1 MDNDEIKKA
10 LSKLY
15 DCKTD
20 FTVIMTGKKSSRVN
34 GLYKRNTCEIL
45 LNNRNFKT
53 QNELMY
59 TAVHE
64 LTHHVLTT
72 EKGVKSAK
80 SHSGIFWATFYD
92 LLDKAIENGFYS
104 RTRSDETK
112 ALIDE
117 AKEIQKSLI
126 ELQKRLGAVITKIHG
141 SCIKNGERIEDVIEH
156 DLQMTRNKAHELQKI
171 QGSDNDNS
179 DEIIKAV
186 NFASDPMI
194 KAAAQQAADNG
205 ATVQQVKAIAQQKVK
220 ATDDDLENPEQ
231 LRREKK
237 RLESTIAR
245 LSDRLVQV
253 EETLLSME
261 GGE

>member
-1 MDNDEIKKA
+1 MENV
-10 LSKLY
+10 SK
-15 DCKTD
+15 
-20 FTVIMTGKKSSRVN
+20 
-34 GLYKRNTCEIL
+34 
-45 LNNRNFKT
+45 
-53 QNELMY
+53 
-59 TAVHE
+59 
-64 LTHHVLTT
+64 
-72 EKGVKSAK
+72 
-80 SHSGIFWATFYD
+80 
-92 LLDKAIENGFYS
+92 
-104 RTRSDETK
+104 
-112 ALIDE
+112 
-117 AKEIQKSLI
+117 
-126 ELQKRLGAVITKIHG
+126 
-141 SCIKNGERIEDVIEH
+141 
-156 DLQMTRNKAHELQKI
+156 TRNKAHELQKI

-186 NFASDPMI
+186 NFARDPMI

>member
-34 GLYKRNTCEIL
+34 GLYKQNTCEIL

-64 LTHHVLTT
+64 LTHHVLIT

-141 SCIKNGERIEDVIEH
+141 SCM
-156 DLQMTRNKAHELQKI
+156 QMTRNKAHELQKI
-171 QGSDNDNS
+171 QGNDNDNS

-186 NFASDPMI
+186 NFARDPMI
-194 KAAAQQAADNG
+194 KTAAQQAADNG

-231 LRREKK
+231 LLREKK

-253 EETLLSME
+253 EETLLSMK

>member
-34 GLYKRNTCEIL
+34 GLYKQNTCEIL

-64 LTHHVLTT
+64 LTHHVLIT

-171 QGSDNDNS
+171 QG
-179 DEIIKAV
+179 AR
-186 NFASDPMI
+186 DPMI

-220 ATDDDLENPEQ
+220 ATDDDLENQEQ
-231 LRREKK
+231 LLREKK

>member
-20 FTVIMTGKKSSRVN
+20 FTVIMTGKKSSKVN

-64 LTHHVLTT
+64 LTHHVLIT

-80 SHSGIFWATFYD
+80 SHSEIFWATFYD

-141 SCIKNGERIEDVIEH
+141 SCIKNGERIED
-156 DLQMTRNKAHELQKI
+156 
-171 QGSDNDNS
+171 
-179 DEIIKAV
+179 
-186 NFASDPMI
+186 
-194 KAAAQQAADNG
+194 AQQ
-205 ATVQQVKAIAQQKVK
+205 
-220 ATDDDLENPEQ
+220 
-231 LRREKK
+231 
-237 RLESTIAR
+237 ST
-245 LSDRLVQV
+245 
-253 EETLLSME
+253 
-261 GGE
+261 